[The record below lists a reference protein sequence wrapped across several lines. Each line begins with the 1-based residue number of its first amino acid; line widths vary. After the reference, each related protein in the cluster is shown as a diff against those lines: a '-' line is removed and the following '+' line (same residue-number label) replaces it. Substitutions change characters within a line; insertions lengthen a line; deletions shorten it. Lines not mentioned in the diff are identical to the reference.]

1 LKILAMPRIKVRVS
15 ALTWTIAGLMVVE
28 VALAIMSLSLPWG
41 NTASGSDIRF
51 GLAGLLPWFG
61 FIPVLLQLGYLVV
74 ELGVLQVL
82 YLIANFV
89 VGAFL
94 IFVQYLTY
102 LKYSS
107 FEAGFYLVFAL
118 GGVVILTGFV
128 CLVERH
134 LHARLREKG
143 RAREI
148 PVTFG

>member
-1 LKILAMPRIKVRVS
+1 MPRLKVRIS
-15 ALTWTIAGLMVVE
+15 ALAWTIVGLMVVE
-28 VALAIMSLSLPWG
+28 VALAIMALSLPWG
-41 NTASGSDIRF
+41 NTAAGSDIRF

-74 ELGVLQVL
+74 EAGVLQVL

-102 LKYSS
+102 LKYSD
-107 FEAGFYLVFAL
+107 FEIGFYLVFVL
-118 GGVVILTGFV
+118 GGVVIITGIV
-128 CLVERH
+128 CLIERRFH
-134 LHARLREKG
+134 ERLKEKG